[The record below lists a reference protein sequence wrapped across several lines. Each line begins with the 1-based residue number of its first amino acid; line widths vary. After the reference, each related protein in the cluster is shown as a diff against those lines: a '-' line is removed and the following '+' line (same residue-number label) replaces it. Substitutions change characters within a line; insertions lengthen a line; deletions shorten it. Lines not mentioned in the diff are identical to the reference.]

1 MVVEMCVGPP
11 GQKTYDVDRWEVLPS
26 ELGRVESF
34 CTQDGVCGLVW
45 RALAVR
51 HRWPAC
57 GGSVWWRV
65 LMAGFTKSGSTVSIT
80 VTGHRKSSAT
90 PSSASSAALEHRALQ
105 DHT

>member
-1 MVVEMCVGPP
+1 MYCVPRYYRYIIHLCCVHLGIMVVVSMSGCCV
-11 GQKTYDVDRWEVLPS
+11 VSVCS
-26 ELGRVESF
+26 VCRV
-34 CTQDGVCGLVW
+34 CRVC
-45 RALAVR
+45 
-51 HRWPAC
+51 
-57 GGSVWWRV
+57 SVWWRV